1 MINMKDLI
9 KKQTD
14 MIRKESGMKIN
25 EKLTEASG
33 KPEVGDY
40 LQDGNMLFGKIVDI
54 RHERGKHLAFAKQI
68 KGKFGR
74 GVQHVGYYYSH
85 LKDKGKQK
93 GGKIIWEV

>member
-9 KKQTD
+9 KKQGD
-14 MIRKESGMKIN
+14 MIRKESGMNITEDKIRVQGLGTYDYKDLKKN
-25 EKLTEASG
+25 VEKKIKDLT
-33 KPEVGDY
+33 KR
-40 LQDGNMLFGKIVDI
+40 N
-54 RHERGKHLAFAKQI
+54 I

-93 GGKIIWEV
+93 GGKTIWEV